1 MIGRTLSHYKIL
13 DELSRG
19 GMGVVYRAVDVKLD
33 REVALKVLPPELVED
48 EERKRRFVQEAKAA
62 AALEHP
68 HIGVIYEIDEAEG
81 VTFIA
86 MELIRGDKLGDV
98 IQKERLSVSRALDL
112 GIEVAEGLARAHDKG
127 IAHRDLKPG
136 NIMLTEDGHA
146 KIIDFGLAKLVEP
159 LTGGPSEAKTVTRR
173 ETDPGKIMGTVTYM
187 SPEQAR
193 GIKVDHRSDVFSYGI
208 VLYEML
214 SGKPPFQGATGMDT
228 LHAIMK
234 EPAPPL
240 ATLGGEVPE
249 EAGREIR
256 RVLDKCLAKE
266 PGERYQTMKDAV
278 VDMRTARR
286 RLESGTMSAVSGVH
300 APVVESKEGRR
311 PWAIL
316 GGVAAVIFLVA
327 AILFFW
333 RPSTEEVPSGTPSKP
348 SLAVLYF
355 ENNTGDPS
363 LDWLRTAITN
373 MLVTDLS
380 QSPQVRVLGT
390 ETLYQ
395 ILKEMRRLD
404 DRVTS
409 LEVVQE
415 VAERG
420 DVDIVVLGNFVKAGD
435 TIRISVRLQ
444 EASSGEILSTE
455 RVEGVGESSIFPM
468 VDDLTRRIRANFE
481 TSAVAKVE
489 LDRDIK
495 DLVTSSVEA
504 YRYYEEG
511 RRYHLLGKFKEAVL
525 PYEKALAVDSGFAM
539 ALLRLAEVHGNQ
551 GHMKEAEE
559 YVRRALEQADRL
571 TARER
576 YYIEGVYYQRKEGTR
591 GRSIEAYEKVLE
603 LDPDNAARFNLAF
616 VYYSLERFDEAI
628 VHLEELTR
636 RRYSFVGTPWLLAR
650 AYSAQRAQFDR
661 GYEALQ
667 DYIARNPDTSQG
679 HFNLGDHFT
688 DWGKLDEA
696 LAAFEKA
703 QSLSPGDP
711 SPLVGMWRVFILRE
725 EWKRAQAAAQSLEEL
740 PESVWKYRGSHLL
753 AVTRLYQGRSREG
766 LTFLGR
772 ARAYAESGTR
782 KAQADTDAAR
792 LLLEEGQAAR
802 ALERAQQAQREG
814 KGNYPEW
821 EGLFLAALAQARLG
835 HREDAETTAE
845 ALRRNT
851 ESLPTEKEKRRYH
864 HLAGEL
870 ALGRGDARVAIKELE
885 QAQSMLPARGP
896 MPLFLVAPQPQ
907 HVPVWF
913 SLATAYLAA
922 GEEEKAAERFYH
934 ITESTTEH
942 IFWPIPYVRSF
953 YFLGKIHE
961 NRGEWDKSREYYRR
975 FSDFWKDGDMDRKR
989 VEEALSKLS

>member
-13 DELSRG
+13 EELSRG

-33 REVALKVLPPELVED
+33 REVALKVLPAELVED

-127 IAHRDLKPG
+127 IVHRDLKPG

-159 LTGGPSEAKTVTRR
+159 LTGGRSEAKTVTQR

-214 SGKPPFQGATGMDT
+214 SGKHPFQGATGMDT

-249 EAGREIR
+249 EAGSEIR

-286 RLESGTMSAVSGVH
+286 RLESGTFSAVSGVH

-333 RPSTEEVPSGTPSKP
+333 RPSTEEVLPSGTPSKP

-355 ENNTGDPS
+355 DNNTGDPS
-363 LDWLRTAITN
+363 LDWLRMALTD

-395 ILKEMRRLD
+395 ILKEMRRLAE
-404 DRVTS
+404 RVTS

-420 DVDIVVLGNFVKAGD
+420 DVDTVVLGSFVKAGD

-444 EASSGEILSTE
+444 DASSGEILTTE

-481 TSAVAKVE
+481 ISAVAKDE

-511 RRYHLLGKFKEAVL
+511 RRYHLLGKAKEAVL
-525 PYEKALAVDSGFAM
+525 PYEKALAVDPGFAM
-539 ALLRLAEVHGNQ
+539 ALLRLSEVHGHQ
-551 GHMKEAEE
+551 GHTKERDE

-576 YYIEGVYYQRKEGTR
+576 YYIEGNYYARKEGTK
-591 GRSIEAYEKVLE
+591 GRAIQAYEKVLE
-603 LDPDNAARFNLAF
+603 LDPDDGAARFNLAGQ
-616 VYYSLERFDEAI
+616 YSRFERFDEAI
-628 VHLEELTR
+628 VHLEELSR
-636 RRYSFVGTPWLLAR
+636 RRYSFVGTPWALAR
-650 AYSAQRAQFDR
+650 AYTAQRAQFDR

-667 DYIARNPDTSQG
+667 DYIARNPDTSRG
-679 HFNLGDHFT
+679 HFNLGSHFT

-696 LAAFEKA
+696 LAAFQKA
-703 QSLSPGDP
+703 QSLSPGGTR
-711 SPLVGMWRVFILRE
+711 PLVGMWSVFILRE

-740 PESVWKYRGSHLL
+740 PEPGWKNRGSRFL

-766 LTFLGR
+766 LTFLER

-782 KAQADTDAAR
+782 KAQADNDAAR
-792 LLLEEGQAAR
+792 VLLEKGQAAR

-814 KGNYPEW
+814 KGDLPEW
-821 EGLFLAALAQARLG
+821 EGLFLAALAQARLR

-845 ALRRNT
+845 ALRRTT

-870 ALGRGDARVAIKELE
+870 ALSRGDARVAIKELE
-885 QAQSMLPARGP
+885 QAQSMLPARG
-896 MPLFLVAPQPQ
+896 LVQLRFVAPQ

-913 SLATAYLAA
+913 SLATAYLTA
-922 GEEEKAAERFYH
+922 GEEEKAAERFYR

-942 IFWPIPYVRSF
+942 ILWPIP
-953 YFLGKIHE
+953 
-961 NRGEWDKSREYYRR
+961 
-975 FSDFWKDGDMDRKR
+975 
-989 VEEALSKLS
+989 

>member
-1 MIGRTLSHYKIL
+1 MIGRTFSHYKIL

-33 REVALKVLPPELVED
+33 REAALKVLPPELVED

-68 HIGVIYEIDEAEG
+68 HIGVIYEIGETEG

-112 GIEVAEGLARAHDKG
+112 GIEVAEGLALAHDKG
-127 IAHRDLKPG
+127 IVHRDLKPG

-159 LTGGPSEAKTVTRR
+159 LTGGPSEVKTVTRR

-214 SGKPPFQGATGMDT
+214 SGKPPFQGATEMDT

-249 EAGREIR
+249 EAGSEIR

-286 RLESGTMSAVSGVH
+286 RLESGTVSALSGVH

-333 RPSTEEVPSGTPSKP
+333 RPSTEDVPSGTPSKP

-355 ENNTGDPS
+355 ENNTGEPE
-363 LDWLRTAITN
+363 LDWLRTALTD

-380 QSPQVRVLGT
+380 QSPQVKVLGT

-404 DRVTS
+404 ERVTS

-420 DVDIVVLGNFVKAGD
+420 GVDTVVLGSFVKAGD

-444 EASSGEILSTE
+444 EASSGDILTTE

-481 TSAVAKVE
+481 ISAGARDE

-511 RRYHLLGKFKEAVL
+511 RRYHLLGKFKGAVL
-525 PYEKALAVDSGFAM
+525 PYEKALEVDPGFAM
-539 ALLRLAEVHGNQ
+539 ALLRLSEVHANR
-551 GHMKEAEE
+551 KERDE
-559 YVRRALEQADRL
+559 YRRRALEQADRL

-576 YYIEGVYYQRKEGTR
+576 YYIEGAYYGRKEGTK
-591 GRSIEAYEKVLE
+591 GRSIQAYEKVLG
-603 LDPDNAARFNLAF
+603 LDPDDGVARFNLALG
-616 VYYSLERFDEAI
+616 YYSLERFDEAI
-628 VHLEELTR
+628 IHLEELSR
-636 RRYSFVGTPWLLAR
+636 RRYSFVLTPALLAL

-667 DYIARNPDTSQG
+667 DYTARNPDTSLG
-679 HFNLGDHFT
+679 HVNLGAHFT
-688 DWGKLDEA
+688 GWGKLDEA

-703 QSLSPGDP
+703 QSLSPGEP
-711 SPLVGMWRVFILRE
+711 WALAGMWRVFILRE

-740 PESVWKYRGSHLL
+740 PDWNNQGSRFL

-766 LTFLGR
+766 LTFLER
-772 ARAYAESGTR
+772 ARAYAEIGTR
-782 KAQADTDAAR
+782 KAQADNDAAR
-792 LLLEEGQAAR
+792 VLLEKGQAAR

-814 KGNYPEW
+814 EGDFPEW

-835 HREDAETTAE
+835 HREGAETTAE
-845 ALRRNT
+845 ALRRKT
-851 ESLPTEKEKRRYH
+851 ESLPTEKEKRRSH

-870 ALGRGDARVAIKELE
+870 ALGRGDARFAIKELE

-896 MPLFLVAPQPQ
+896 LPPFPLVRPQHQ

-922 GEEEKAAERFYH
+922 GEEEKAAEGFYR

-942 IFWPIPYVRSF
+942 IFWPIPYVQSF

-961 NRGEWDKSREYYRR
+961 NRGELDKAREYYRR
-975 FSDFWKDGDMDRKR
+975 FVDFWKDGDMDRKR